1 MEKEDTMRRRWIVCG
16 LLFVVL
22 ALPLVSWGQDAV
34 VVYSS
39 VDEENAKKLLDAF
52 TKATNIKVRFTFL
65 SSGPAVARIEAEKN
79 NPQADLWFGAPSE
92 NHVALREKGLSQA
105 YISPNAKELA
115 TKFKDPE
122 GYWTSFY
129 MNPLGFASNLNVL
142 KQKNVEAPTAWADLL
157 KPEFKG
163 QVQTPSPQTSGTG
176 YNMVAALVMIMGEDK
191 AFDYLKK
198 LNPNIQTYTQS
209 GTAPSKAAAIGQAGV
224 GIQFTP
230 AFLQLIGEGYPLK
243 VTFPKEG
250 VGFEA
255 PAISILKG
263 APRPEL
269 AKKLLDWFISM
280 PGQNALT
287 DAKTYF
293 FPVHAKAKLMEGLPA
308 FDQIPTINYDAIW
321 AGKEKKKL
329 VDRWINEVLRAQK

>member
-1 MEKEDTMRRRWIVCG
+1 MKTRWMLCG
-16 LLFVVL
+16 LLVL
-22 ALPLVSWGQDAV
+22 GLLVAGTAWAQDSL

-52 TKATNIKVRFTFL
+52 TKATGVKVRFTFL

-79 NPQADLWFGAPSE
+79 NPQADVWYGAPSE
-92 NHVALREKGLSQA
+92 NHVVLKEKGLSQP
-105 YISPNAKELA
+105 YVSPNTKELA
-115 TKFKDPE
+115 AKFKDPE

-129 MNPLGFASNLNVL
+129 MNPLGFASNVNIL
-142 KQKNVEAPTAWADLL
+142 KQKGVEPPTSWADFL

-176 YNMVAALVMIMGEDK
+176 YNMVAALVTIMGEDK

-198 LNPNIQTYTQS
+198 LNPSIQTYTQS

-230 AFLQLIGEGYPLK
+230 AFLQLIEEGYPLK
-243 VTFPKEG
+243 ITFPKEG

-263 APRPEL
+263 APHLDL
-269 AKKLLDWFISM
+269 AKKLVDWSITI
-280 PGQNALT
+280 PGQNAIT

-293 FPVHAKAKLMEGLPA
+293 FPVHSKARLATGLPS
-308 FDQIPTINYDAIW
+308 FDEVPAINYDAVW
-321 AGKEKKKL
+321 AGKEKKRL
-329 VDRWINEVLRAQK
+329 VDRWINEVLRAPK

>member
-1 MEKEDTMRRRWIVCG
+1 MTTRWLLCG
-16 LLFVVL
+16 LL
-22 ALPLVSWGQDAV
+22 ALGLFTPRPARAQDSL

-52 TKATNIKVRFTFL
+52 TKATGVKVRFTFL

-79 NPQADLWFGAPSE
+79 NPQADIWYGAPSE
-92 NHVALREKGLSQA
+92 NHVVLREKGLSQP
-105 YISPNAKELA
+105 YVSPNAKDLA
-115 TKFKDPE
+115 AKFKDPD

-129 MNPLGFASNLNVL
+129 MNPLGFASNVNIL
-142 KQKNVEAPTAWADLL
+142 KQKGVEPPASWADLL
-157 KPEFKG
+157 KPEFKA

-191 AFDYLKK
+191 AVDYLKK
-198 LNPNIQTYTQS
+198 LNPSIQTYTQS

-230 AFLQLIGEGYPLK
+230 AFLQLIEEGYPLK
-243 VTFPKEG
+243 ITFPKEG

-263 APRPEL
+263 APHLDL
-269 AKKLLDWFISM
+269 AKKLVDWSITI
-280 PGQNALT
+280 PGQNAIT

-293 FPVHAKAKLMEGLPA
+293 FPVHAKARLAQGLPS
-308 FDQIPTINYDAIW
+308 FDAVPAINYDAVW
-321 AGKEKKKL
+321 AGKEKKRL
-329 VDRWINEVLRAQK
+329 VDRWINEVLRAPK

>member
-1 MEKEDTMRRRWIVCG
+1 MRTRWMLCGVLVLG
-16 LLFVVL
+16 LL
-22 ALPLVSWGQDAV
+22 AAGSAPAQDSL

-52 TKATNIKVRFTFL
+52 TKATGVKVRFTFL

-79 NPQADLWFGAPSE
+79 NPQADIWYGAPSE
-92 NHVALREKGLSQA
+92 NHVVLKEKGLSQP
-105 YISPNAKELA
+105 YVSPNAKELA
-115 TKFKDPE
+115 AKFKDPE
-122 GYWTSFY
+122 GHWTSFY
-129 MNPLGFASNLNVL
+129 MNPLGFASNLNTL
-142 KQKNVEAPTAWADLL
+142 KQKGAEPPTSWADLL

-176 YNMVAALVMIMGEDK
+176 YNMVAALVIIMGEDK

-198 LNPNIQTYTQS
+198 LNPSIQTYTQS

-230 AFLQLIGEGYPLK
+230 AFLQLIEEGYPLK

-255 PAISILKG
+255 PAMSILKG
-263 APRPEL
+263 APHLDL
-269 AKKLLDWFISM
+269 AKKLVDWAITV
-280 PGQNALT
+280 PGQNAIT

-293 FPVHAKAKLMEGLPA
+293 FPVHPKAKLAKGLPS
-308 FDQIPTINYDAIW
+308 FDEVPAINYDAVW
-321 AGKEKKKL
+321 AGKEKKRL
-329 VDRWINEVLRAQK
+329 VDRWINEVLRAPK

>member
-1 MEKEDTMRRRWIVCG
+1 MRRHWWI
-16 LLFVVL
+16 LSMLVL
-22 ALPLVSWGQDAV
+22 GVLVASTPVRAQEL

-52 TKATNIKVRFTFL
+52 SQATGIKVRFTFL
-65 SSGPAVARIEAEKN
+65 SSGPAVARIEAEKG
-79 NPQADLWFGAPSE
+79 NPQADVWYGAPSE
-92 NHVALREKGLSQA
+92 NHVVLREKGLSQP
-105 YISPNAKELA
+105 YVSPLAKELA
-115 TKFKDPE
+115 AKFKDPE

-129 MNPLGFASNLNVL
+129 MNPLGFASNLSVL
-142 KQKNVEAPTAWADLL
+142 KQKGVEAPTSWADLL
-157 KPEFKG
+157 KPEFKA

-176 YNMVAALVMIMGEDK
+176 YNMVASLVLIMGEDK
-191 AFDYLKK
+191 AFEYLKK
-198 LNPNIQTYTQS
+198 LNPSIQTYTQS

-230 AFLQLIGEGYPLK
+230 AFLQLIEEGYPLK

-263 APRPEL
+263 APHPDA
-269 AKKLLDWFISM
+269 AKKLVDWAISL
-280 PGQNALT
+280 PAQNVLT

-293 FPVHAKAKLMEGLPA
+293 FPVLPKAKLTKGLPS
-308 FDQIPTINYDAIW
+308 FDEIPTINYDAIW
-321 AGKEKKKL
+321 AGKEKKHL
-329 VDRWINEVLRAQK
+329 VDRWINDVLRAPK

>member
-1 MEKEDTMRRRWIVCG
+1 MKTRWMLCALLAFG
-16 LLFVVL
+16 LM
-22 ALPLVSWGQDAV
+22 LPGLVKAQDAL

-52 TKATNIKVRFTFL
+52 TKATGVKVRFTFL

-92 NHVALREKGLSQA
+92 NHVVVKEKGLSQP
-105 YISPNAKELA
+105 YLSPNAKDLA
-115 TKFKDPE
+115 AKFKDPE

-129 MNPLGFASNLNVL
+129 MNPLGFASNLNTL
-142 KQKNVEAPTAWADLL
+142 KQKGVEPPTSWADLL
-157 KPEFKG
+157 KPAFKA

-176 YNMVAALVMIMGEDK
+176 YNMVAALVTIMGEDK
-191 AFDYLKK
+191 AFDFLKK
-198 LNPNIQTYTQS
+198 LNPSIQTYTQS

-230 AFLQLIGEGYPLK
+230 AFLQLIEEGYPLK
-243 VTFPKEG
+243 ITFPKEG

-263 APRPEL
+263 APHLDL
-269 AKKLLDWFISM
+269 AKKLVDWTITI

-287 DAKTYF
+287 EAKTYF
-293 FPVHAKAKLMEGLPA
+293 FPVHPKASLAKGLPA
-308 FDQIPTINYDAIW
+308 FDEIPTINYDATW
-321 AGKEKKKL
+321 AGKEKKRL
-329 VDRWINEVLRAQK
+329 VDRWINEVLRAPK

>member
-1 MEKEDTMRRRWIVCG
+1 MLLRW
-16 LLFVVL
+16 VVL
-22 ALPLVSWGQDAV
+22 GLSLCLVLPGLGWAQDAL

-52 TKATNIKVRFTFL
+52 TKATGVKVRFTFL

-79 NPQADLWFGAPSE
+79 NPQADVWFGAPSE
-92 NHVALREKGLSQA
+92 NHVVLKERSLSQP
-105 YISPNAKELA
+105 YVSPGAKELA
-115 TKFKDPE
+115 AKFKDAE

-129 MNPLGFASNLNVL
+129 MNPLGFASNVSML
-142 KQKNVEAPTAWADLL
+142 KQKNTEAPASWADLL
-157 KPEFKG
+157 KPELKA
-163 QVQTPSPQTSGTG
+163 QIQTPSPQTSGTG
-176 YNMVAALVMIMGEDK
+176 YNMVASLVLAMGEDK

-198 LNPNIQTYTQS
+198 LHPNIQTYTQS
-209 GTAPSKAAAIGQAGV
+209 GTAPSKAAAIGQAAV

-230 AFLQLIGEGYPLK
+230 AFLELIGEGYPLK
-243 VTFPKEG
+243 ITFPKDG

-263 APRPEL
+263 APHAEL
-269 AKKLLDWFISM
+269 AKKLVDWFISV

-287 DAKTYF
+287 DAKTFF
-293 FPVHAKAKLMEGLPA
+293 FPVHAKAKLAPGLPA
-308 FDQIPTINYDAIW
+308 FDQIPTINYDAVW
-321 AGKEKKKL
+321 AGKEKKRL

>member
-1 MEKEDTMRRRWIVCG
+1 MRVRWCFCG
-16 LLFVVL
+16 LLLWAL
-22 ALPLVSWGQDAV
+22 AWPVGSWGQDAL

-92 NHVALREKGLSQA
+92 NHVALKAKGLSQA
-105 YISPNAKELA
+105 YVSPNAKELA
-115 TKFKDPE
+115 AKFKDPE

-142 KQKNVEAPTAWADLL
+142 KQKNAEPPTSWADLL
-157 KPEFKG
+157 TPAFRG

-176 YNMVAALVMIMGEDK
+176 YNMVASLVMIMGEDK

-198 LNPNIQTYTQS
+198 LHPNIQTYTQS

-230 AFLQLIGEGYPLK
+230 AFLQLIGEGYPLR

-263 APRPEL
+263 APHAEL
-269 AKKLLDWFISM
+269 AKKLLDWFISV
-280 PGQNALT
+280 PGQNAIT

-308 FDQIPTINYDAIW
+308 FDQIPTINYDAVW
-321 AGKEKKKL
+321 AGKEKKRL
-329 VDRWINEVLRAQK
+329 VDRWINEVLRAPK

>member
-1 MEKEDTMRRRWIVCG
+1 MKACWILCGALVLG
-16 LLFVVL
+16 LLGAGL
-22 ALPLVSWGQDAV
+22 APAQDSL

-52 TKATNIKVRFTFL
+52 TKATGVKVRFTFL

-79 NPQADLWFGAPSE
+79 NPQADVWYGAPSE
-92 NHVALREKGLSQA
+92 NHVVLKEKGLSQP
-105 YISPNAKELA
+105 YVSPNAKELA
-115 TKFKDPE
+115 AKFKDPE

-129 MNPLGFASNLNVL
+129 MNPLGFASNLNIL
-142 KQKNVEAPTAWADLL
+142 KQKSVEPPASWADLL
-157 KPEFKG
+157 KPAFKG

-176 YNMVAALVMIMGEDK
+176 YNMVAALAIVMGEDK
-191 AFDYLKK
+191 AFDYLKR
-198 LNPNIQTYTQS
+198 LSPSIQTYTQS

-230 AFLQLIGEGYPLK
+230 AFLQLIEEGYPLK
-243 VTFPKEG
+243 ITFPKEG

-263 APRPEL
+263 APHLDL
-269 AKKLLDWFISM
+269 AKKLVDWAITV
-280 PGQNALT
+280 PGQNAIT

-293 FPVHAKAKLMEGLPA
+293 FPVHPKAKLAKGLPS
-308 FDQIPTINYDAIW
+308 FDEVPVINYDAVW
-321 AGKEKKKL
+321 AGKEKKRL
-329 VDRWINEVLRAQK
+329 VDRWINEVLRAPK

>member
-1 MEKEDTMRRRWIVCG
+1 MEAMMKTRWMLCG
-16 LLFVVL
+16 LLTC
-22 ALPLVSWGQDAV
+22 ALLVPVAAQAQDSL

-52 TKATNIKVRFTFL
+52 TKATGVRVRFTFL

-79 NPQADLWFGAPSE
+79 NPLADVWYGAPSE
-92 NHVALREKGLSQA
+92 NHVVLKEKGLSQP
-105 YISPNAKELA
+105 YVSPTAKELA
-115 TKFKDPE
+115 AKFKDTE

-129 MNPLGFASNLNVL
+129 MNPLGLASNVNVL
-142 KQKNVEAPTAWADLL
+142 KQKGVEPPNSWADLL
-157 KPEFKG
+157 KPEFTA

-176 YNMVAALVMIMGEDK
+176 YNMVAALVMIMGEEK
-191 AFDYLKK
+191 AFEYLKK
-198 LNPNIQTYTQS
+198 LNPSIQTYTQS

-230 AFLQLIGEGYPLK
+230 AFLQLIEEGYPLK
-243 VTFPKEG
+243 ITFPKEG

-263 APRPEL
+263 APHLDL
-269 AKKLLDWFISM
+269 AKKLVDWSISI
-280 PGQNALT
+280 PGQDAVT

-293 FPVHAKAKLMEGLPA
+293 FPVQAKAKVAKGLPA
-308 FDQIPTINYDAIW
+308 LHEVPLINYDAVW

>member
-1 MEKEDTMRRRWIVCG
+1 MKRCG
-16 LLFVVL
+16 MLCLLLIGCLLLPGL
-22 ALPLVSWGQDAV
+22 APAQDL

-92 NHVALREKGLSQA
+92 NHVALREKGLSQT
-105 YISPNAKELA
+105 YVSPNAKELA

-129 MNPLGFASNLNVL
+129 MNPLGFASNVNTL
-142 KQKNVEAPTAWADLL
+142 KQKNVEPPTSWADLL

-176 YNMVAALVMIMGEDK
+176 YNMVAALVTIMGEDK

-198 LNPNIQTYTQS
+198 LNPSIQTYTQS
-209 GTAPSKAAAIGQAGV
+209 GTAPSKAAAIGQAAV

-263 APRPEL
+263 APHAEQ
-269 AKKLLDWFISM
+269 AKKLVDWFITI

-287 DAKTYF
+287 DAQTYF
-293 FPVHAKAKLMEGLPA
+293 FPVHPKAKLMAGLPA
-308 FDQIPTINYDAIW
+308 FDQIPTIDYDAIW

-329 VDRWINEVLRAQK
+329 VDRWINEVLRVQK

>member
-1 MEKEDTMRRRWIVCG
+1 MKTRWMLCG
-16 LLFVVL
+16 LLVL
-22 ALPLVSWGQDAV
+22 GLLVAGTARAQDSL

-52 TKATNIKVRFTFL
+52 TKATGVKVRFTFL

-79 NPQADLWFGAPSE
+79 NPQADIWYGAPSE
-92 NHVALREKGLSQA
+92 NHVVLKEKGLSQP
-105 YISPNAKELA
+105 YVSPNAKDLA
-115 TKFKDPE
+115 AKFKDPE
-122 GYWTSFY
+122 GNWTSFY
-129 MNPLGFASNLNVL
+129 MNPLGFASNLNTL
-142 KQKNVEAPTAWADLL
+142 KQKGVEPPTSWADLL
-157 KPEFKG
+157 KPEFKA

-198 LNPNIQTYTQS
+198 LNPSIQTYTQS

-230 AFLQLIGEGYPLK
+230 AFLQLIEEGYPLK
-243 VTFPKEG
+243 ITFPKEG

-263 APRPEL
+263 APHLEL
-269 AKKLLDWFISM
+269 AKKLVDWSITI
-280 PGQNALT
+280 PGQNAIT

-293 FPVHAKAKLMEGLPA
+293 FPVHPKARLAKGLPS
-308 FDQIPTINYDAIW
+308 FDEVPAIGYDAVW
-321 AGKEKKKL
+321 AGKEKKRL

>member
-1 MEKEDTMRRRWIVCG
+1 MKTRWMLCG
-16 LLFVVL
+16 LL
-22 ALPLVSWGQDAV
+22 ALGLLVAGTARAQDSL

-52 TKATNIKVRFTFL
+52 TSATGVKVRFTFL

-79 NPQADLWFGAPSE
+79 NPQADVWYGAPSE
-92 NHVALREKGLSQA
+92 NHVVLKEKGLSQP
-105 YISPNAKELA
+105 YVSPNAKDLA
-115 TKFKDPE
+115 AKFKDAE

-129 MNPLGFASNLNVL
+129 MNPLGFASNVNVL
-142 KQKNVEAPTAWADLL
+142 KQKGAEPPAAWADLL
-157 KPEFKG
+157 KPEFKA

-176 YNMVAALVMIMGEDK
+176 YNMVAALVMIMGEEK

-198 LNPNIQTYTQS
+198 LNPSIQTYTQS

-230 AFLQLIGEGYPLK
+230 AFLQLIEEGYPLK

-263 APRPEL
+263 APHLEL
-269 AKKLLDWFISM
+269 AKKLVDWSITV
-280 PGQNALT
+280 PGQNAIT

-293 FPVHAKAKLMEGLPA
+293 FPVHPKAKLAKGLPS
-308 FDQIPTINYDAIW
+308 FDEVPAINYDAVW
-321 AGKEKKKL
+321 AGKEKKRL
-329 VDRWINEVLRAQK
+329 VDRWINEVLRAPK

>member
-1 MEKEDTMRRRWIVCG
+1 MYTRWMRC
-16 LLFVVL
+16 VVL
-22 ALPLVSWGQDAV
+22 VLAVLIAGPAVAQDSLT
-34 VVYSS
+34 VYSS

-52 TKATNIKVRFTFL
+52 TKATGVKVRFTFL

-79 NPQADLWFGAPSE
+79 NPQADVWFGAPSE
-92 NHVALREKGLSQA
+92 NHVALREKGLSQP
-105 YISPNAKELA
+105 YVSPLAKDLA
-115 TKFKDPE
+115 AKFKDPE

-129 MNPLGFASNLNVL
+129 MNPLGFASNLNTL
-142 KQKNVEAPTAWADLL
+142 KQKGAEPPVSWADLL

-163 QVQTPSPQTSGTG
+163 QVQVPSPQTSGTG
-176 YNMVAALVMIMGEDK
+176 YNMVAALVLIMGEDK

-198 LNPNIQTYTQS
+198 LNPSIQTYSQS

-230 AFLQLIGEGYPLK
+230 AFLQLIEEGYPLK

-263 APRPEL
+263 APRAEL
-269 AKKLLDWFISM
+269 AKKLLDWAISL

-293 FPVHAKAKLMEGLPA
+293 FPVHAKAGLSKGLPA
-308 FDQIPTINYDAIW
+308 FNEIPTINYDAIW
-321 AGKEKKKL
+321 AGKEKKRL

>member
-1 MEKEDTMRRRWIVCG
+1 MKTRWMLCG
-16 LLFVVL
+16 LLVL
-22 ALPLVSWGQDAV
+22 GILVAGTARAQDSL

-52 TKATNIKVRFTFL
+52 TKATGVKVRFTFL

-79 NPQADLWFGAPSE
+79 NPQADIWYGAPSE
-92 NHVALREKGLSQA
+92 NHVVLKEKGLSQP
-105 YISPNAKELA
+105 YVSPNAKDLA
-115 TKFKDPE
+115 AKFKDPE

-129 MNPLGFASNLNVL
+129 MNPLGFASNVNTL
-142 KQKNVEAPTAWADLL
+142 KQKGVEPPASWADLL
-157 KPEFKG
+157 KPEFKA

-176 YNMVAALVMIMGEDK
+176 YNMVAALVIIMGEDK

-198 LNPNIQTYTQS
+198 LNPSIQTYTQS

-230 AFLQLIGEGYPLK
+230 AFLQLIEEGYPLK
-243 VTFPKEG
+243 ITFPKEG

-263 APRPEL
+263 APHLEL
-269 AKKLLDWFISM
+269 AKKLVDWSITI
-280 PGQNALT
+280 PGQNAIT

-293 FPVHAKAKLMEGLPA
+293 FPVHPKARLAKGLPS
-308 FDQIPTINYDAIW
+308 FDEVPAINYDAVW
-321 AGKEKKKL
+321 AGKEKKRL

>member
-1 MEKEDTMRRRWIVCG
+1 MKSHWMMCG
-16 LLFVVL
+16 VL
-22 ALPLVSWGQDAV
+22 ALALWAAAPVQAQESL

-52 TKATNIKVRFTFL
+52 TKDAGVKVRFTFL

-79 NPQADLWFGAPSE
+79 NPQADIWYGAPSE
-92 NHVALREKGLSQA
+92 NHVVLKEKGLSQP
-105 YISPNAKELA
+105 YTSPIAKELA
-115 TKFKDPE
+115 AKFRDAE

-129 MNPLGFASNLNVL
+129 MNPLGFASNVNVL
-142 KQKNVEAPTAWADLL
+142 KQKGMGPPTSWEDLL
-157 KPEFKG
+157 KPEFKA

-176 YNMVAALVMIMGEDK
+176 YNMVASLVMVMGEDK
-191 AFDYLKK
+191 AFEYLKK
-198 LNPNIQTYTQS
+198 LNASIQTYTQS

-224 GIQFTP
+224 GIQFSP
-230 AFLQLIGEGYPLK
+230 AFLQLIEEGYPLK
-243 VTFPKEG
+243 ITFPKEG

-263 APRPEL
+263 APHPDL
-269 AKKLLDWFISM
+269 AKKLVDWSISIA
-280 PGQNALT
+280 GQNALT

-293 FPVHAKAKLMEGLPA
+293 FPVQARAKVAKGLPA
-308 FDQIPTINYDAIW
+308 LSEVPLINYDAVW

>member
-1 MEKEDTMRRRWIVCG
+1 MKTRWMLCG
-16 LLFVVL
+16 LL
-22 ALPLVSWGQDAV
+22 ALGLLFAGAAGAQDSL

-52 TKATNIKVRFTFL
+52 TKATGVKVRFTFL

-79 NPQADLWFGAPSE
+79 NPQADIWYGAPSE
-92 NHVALREKGLSQA
+92 NHVVLKEKGLSQP
-105 YISPNAKELA
+105 YVSPNAKDLA
-115 TKFKDPE
+115 AKFKDAE

-129 MNPLGFASNLNVL
+129 MNPLGFASNVNTL
-142 KQKNVEAPTAWADLL
+142 KQKGVEPPTSWADLL
-157 KPEFKG
+157 KPEFKA

-176 YNMVAALVMIMGEDK
+176 YNMVAALVIIMGEDK

-198 LNPNIQTYTQS
+198 LNPSIQTYTQS

-230 AFLQLIGEGYPLK
+230 AFLQLIEEGYPLK
-243 VTFPKEG
+243 ITFPKEG

-263 APRPEL
+263 APHLEL
-269 AKKLLDWFISM
+269 AKKLVDWSITI
-280 PGQNALT
+280 PGQNAIT

-293 FPVHAKAKLMEGLPA
+293 FPVHPKARLAKGLPS
-308 FDQIPTINYDAIW
+308 FDEVPAINYDAVW
-321 AGKEKKKL
+321 AGKEKKRL

>member
-1 MEKEDTMRRRWIVCG
+1 MKTRWMLCG
-16 LLFVVL
+16 LLVL
-22 ALPLVSWGQDAV
+22 GLLVAGTSQAQDSL

-52 TKATNIKVRFTFL
+52 TKATGVKVRFTFL

-79 NPQADLWFGAPSE
+79 NPQADIWYGAPSE
-92 NHVALREKGLSQA
+92 NHVVLREKGLSQP
-105 YISPNAKELA
+105 YVSPNAKDLA
-115 TKFKDPE
+115 AKFKDPE

-129 MNPLGFASNLNVL
+129 MNPLGFASNVNVL
-142 KQKNVEAPTAWADLL
+142 KQKGVEPPTSWADLL
-157 KPEFKG
+157 KPEFKA

-176 YNMVAALVMIMGEDK
+176 YNMVAALIMIMGEEK

-198 LNPNIQTYTQS
+198 LNPSIQTYTQS

-230 AFLQLIGEGYPLK
+230 AFLQLIEEGYPLK
-243 VTFPKEG
+243 ITFPKEG

-263 APRPEL
+263 APHLEL
-269 AKKLLDWFISM
+269 AKRLVDWAITV
-280 PGQNALT
+280 PGQNAIT

-293 FPVHAKAKLMEGLPA
+293 FPVHPKARLAKGLPS
-308 FDQIPTINYDAIW
+308 FDEVPAINYDAVW
-321 AGKEKKKL
+321 AGKEKKRL
-329 VDRWINEVLRAQK
+329 VDRWINEVLRAPK

>member
-1 MEKEDTMRRRWIVCG
+1 MLFRWLVLG
-16 LLFVVL
+16 LLLSL
-22 ALPLVSWGQDAV
+22 ALPGISFAQDAL

-52 TKATNIKVRFTFL
+52 TRATGVKVRFSFL

-79 NPQADLWFGAPSE
+79 NPLADVWFGAPSE
-92 NHVALREKGLSQA
+92 NHVVLKEKGLSQP
-105 YISPNAKELA
+105 YVSPGAKELA
-115 TKFKDPE
+115 AKFKDPE

-142 KQKNVEAPTAWADLL
+142 KQKNVEAPASWADLL
-157 KPEFKG
+157 RPELKA

-176 YNMVAALVMIMGEDK
+176 YNMVASLVMVMGEDK

-198 LNPNIQTYTQS
+198 LNPSIQTYTQS
-209 GTAPSKAAAIGQAGV
+209 GTAPSKAAAIGQAAV

-230 AFLQLIGEGYPLK
+230 AFLQLIEEGYPLK

-263 APRPEL
+263 APRAEL
-269 AKKLLDWFISM
+269 AKKLVDWFISV
-280 PGQNALT
+280 PGQGALT

-293 FPVHAKAKLMEGLPA
+293 FPVHPQAKVAKGLPA
-308 FDQIPTINYDAIW
+308 FADIPTINYDAMW
-321 AGKEKKKL
+321 AGKEKKRL

>member
-1 MEKEDTMRRRWIVCG
+1 MKTRWMLCALLVFG
-16 LLFVVL
+16 LILPAVVK
-22 ALPLVSWGQDAV
+22 AQDAV

-52 TKATNIKVRFTFL
+52 TKATGVKVRFTFL

-92 NHVALREKGLSQA
+92 NHVVVKEKGLSQP
-105 YISPNAKELA
+105 YVSPNAKDLTA
-115 TKFKDPE
+115 KFKDPE

-129 MNPLGFASNLNVL
+129 MNPLGFASNLNTL
-142 KQKNVEAPTAWADLL
+142 KQKGVEPPTSWADLL
-157 KPEFKG
+157 KPAFKA

-176 YNMVAALVMIMGEDK
+176 YNMVAALVTIMGEDK

-198 LNPNIQTYTQS
+198 LNPSIQTYTQS

-230 AFLQLIGEGYPLK
+230 AFLQLIEEGYPLK
-243 VTFPKEG
+243 ITFPKEG

-263 APRPEL
+263 APHLDL
-269 AKKLLDWFISM
+269 AKKLVDWAISI

-293 FPVHAKAKLMEGLPA
+293 FPVHPKASLAKGLPA
-308 FDQIPTINYDAIW
+308 FDEIPTINYDAIW
-321 AGKEKKKL
+321 AGKEKKHL
-329 VDRWINEVLRAQK
+329 VDRWINEVLRAPK